1 MVHADKLSSD
11 KLFVWET
18 IYSPPS
24 RTKKSRGNWQHMVLG
39 HADHNRGQLYIPSPE
54 EYCLSIVALSTIIG
68 VCRTLLT
75 FGYPVHSLQT
85 LHHIPPTLRDSGNRG
100 MCEET
105 NSASRAQRTIFRLSA
120 GRTRRGTSLKR
131 FYGVSLQA
139 QIPERET

>member
-18 IYSPPS
+18 ICTPPS
-24 RTKKSRGNWQHMVLG
+24 RTKKSRGDWQHMVLG

-68 VCRTLLT
+68 ACRSLLT

-85 LHHIPPTLRDSGNRG
+85 SHHIPPTLATPVIEVCVKKQIPHLELSVPSSG
-100 MCEET
+100 
-105 NSASRAQRTIFRLSA
+105 
-120 GRTRRGTSLKR
+120 
-131 FYGVSLQA
+131 SLQGVHA
-139 QIPERET
+139 GEHH